1 MNSVNNPINKMIPY
15 ELIREIFEFADIK
28 CMMCHKELDIRYF
41 YRWGFS
47 YYSHKKCIEEME
59 FLLL

>member
-1 MNSVNNPINKMIPY
+1 MKKNNIIIPD
-15 ELIREIFEFADIK
+15 ELIREIFKFAGIK
-28 CMMCHKELDIRYF
+28 CMMCHKALNIKSF

-47 YYSHKKCIEEME
+47 YYSHKKCIEDME

>member
-1 MNSVNNPINKMIPY
+1 MIPY

-28 CMMCHKELDIRYF
+28 CMMCHKVLNIRNF